1 MSFRSTAS
9 GRHVQVKHS
18 DIDTAEWLRVAKGFG
33 LKVMSREG
41 NVFKFDGFKDS
52 VSKNMAI
59 TLGNINVCIDT
70 SHCHVFPKVVKCIA
84 FVSLHIASLAVY
96 LFIYSITIS

>member
-1 MSFRSTAS
+1 MVCIASYVYFNVQDVGKLRFQPDGVSFKSTAS

-52 VSKNMAI
+52 VSENE
-59 TLGNINVCIDT
+59 LGLEKKQV
-70 SHCHVFPKVVKCIA
+70 
-84 FVSLHIASLAVY
+84 
-96 LFIYSITIS
+96 